1 MLVMLASH
9 ASECSTKGTEVKRKQ
24 KQEMDWQLANLLQ
37 KRQDWQHDADVVRGL
52 AIDRQ
57 VKRKRGFID
66 AFEGCSARVRQ
77 FKPYILKQVTWYAYH
92 YKIQHRILLVS
103 ALKIAKE
110 ADRTF
115 DPSKAKSFATHLGWR
130 LQRLHRIAQRHLR
143 AIYGPPEDWSD
154 WEEPIR
160 FSDRAEARWA
170 VGKGDQYRIDWE
182 EQKPHLQKLVGLNTL
197 RERDRIV
204 LNWMLDPKGQ
214 TMTEMAA
221 ANGIPKGSASRIRYR
236 LLRRAI
242 K

>member
-92 YKIQHRILLVS
+92 YKIQHHS
-103 ALKIAKE
+103 K
-110 ADRTF
+110 DR
-115 DPSKAKSFATHLGWR
+115 
-130 LQRLHRIAQRHLR
+130 QRGRPH
-143 AIYGPPEDWSD
+143 
-154 WEEPIR
+154 IR
-160 FSDRAEARWA
+160 S
-170 VGKGDQYRIDWE
+170 
-182 EQKPHLQKLVGLNTL
+182 L
-197 RERDRIV
+197 
-204 LNWMLDPKGQ
+204 KGQ
-214 TMTEMAA
+214 ELRHASWLASAA
-221 ANGIPKGSASRIRYR
+221 PA
-236 LLRRAI
+236 
-242 K
+242 